1 MEPLLPSP
9 ASAPVGNG
17 RILHVFTSR
26 SLGGS
31 HNTLRNHHRDDGITL
46 SALGSTVCYQML
58 FTTLQGHPS
67 LQACELGTSIAS
79 SFGWETEVQEGQRDF
94 FPACGRAVPCS
105 VALLDL
111 FHSVSLPCS
120 AVTRAP
126 LRAEAATLPGV
137 TEAVSV
143 HSRTCHS

>member
-79 SFGWETEVQEGQRDF
+79 SFGWETEVQEGHVTFSQ
-94 FPACGRAVPCS
+94 PAAELSP
-105 VALLDL
+105 VALL
-111 FHSVSLPCS
+111 S
-120 AVTRAP
+120 
-126 LRAEAATLPGV
+126 
-137 TEAVSV
+137 
-143 HSRTCHS
+143 